1 MRLLII
7 SAYFWPE
14 STGTSPYITAMA
26 RHLSK
31 AGHQVDVIAAHPH
44 YPAWRP
50 LRSRRVLREELDGI
64 VVRRRPH
71 YVPRAQSVSK
81 RALYEASMTLALT
94 AALPATPRPNAVL
107 GVIPAL
113 SSGLAARVAHRYHRC
128 PYGLLIHDLIGKA
141 AAQSGVEGGGRVA
154 SLVAEAEMY
163 AAKGASRIGIIA
175 DAFRH
180 SFEAAGIPSE
190 RVERLRTWCLGGV
203 AKREPDR
210 VSFGWK
216 EHEFICLHAGS
227 MGFKQDLDNLL
238 DAAAQADDSVRFVL
252 AGDGSEGARLRR
264 RQVKERIHRAGFLE
278 PQPSGRYEQ
287 MLESADILLINQ
299 RSSVDEMSLPSKLTA
314 YFAAGR
320 PIVAA
325 VPPESETA
333 SEVEAAGAGVV
344 VPPAKPEAL
353 SNAILELR
361 SDPHRREA
369 LGRNGREFALRHLTA
384 ESVLPSYESF
394 VKRIAERS

>member
-14 STGTSPYITAMA
+14 YTGTAPYITGIAC
-26 RHLSK
+26 HLAKS
-31 AGHQVDVIAAHPH
+31 GHEVDVIAAHPH

-50 LRSRRVLREELDGI
+50 LGSRRVLREELDGI

-71 YVPRAQSVSK
+71 YVPRVQSASK
-81 RALYEASMTLALT
+81 RALYEASMLLALT
-94 AALPATPRPNAVL
+94 AALPATPRADAVL

-128 PYGLLIHDLIGKA
+128 PYGLLIHDLMGKA

-154 SLVAEAEMY
+154 NIVAEAEMY

-175 DAFRH
+175 DAFRP
-180 SFEAAGIPSE
+180 SFEAAGIPSD

-203 AKREPDR
+203 AERGPNR

-216 EHEFICLHAGS
+216 EDEFICLHAGN
-227 MGFKQDLDNLL
+227 MGFKQDLNNLL
-238 DAAAQADDSVRFVL
+238 DAAAQAKDSVRFVL
-252 AGDGSEGARLRR
+252 AGDGSERARLRR
-264 RQVKERIHRAGFLE
+264 RQVEERIHLASFLE

-325 VPPESETA
+325 VPPGSETA
-333 SEVEAAGAGVV
+333 SEVEGAGAGIV
-344 VPPAKPEAL
+344 VPPGKPEAL
-353 SNAILELR
+353 INAILELR
-361 SDPHRREA
+361 SDAHRREA
-369 LGRNGREFALRHLTA
+369 LGRNGREFALMHLTA
-384 ESVLPSYESF
+384 ASILPSYEGF
-394 VKRIAERS
+394 VKRIGERS